1 MGWKGWGVRG
11 REGGGESEEG
21 CSDGGYGGGDR
32 LVGGASIG
40 VRYRGALIGCINR
53 GASIGVH

>member
-1 MGWKGWGVRG
+1 MRG